1 MKFFFK
7 AKNELGEVKEGFVE
21 AIGEEFATEILQKNG
36 LILLS
41 LAVEENKISL
51 ERQFQRLWEG
61 VNQREL
67 AIFFRQLATLIEAK
81 VPVTSSLQSVAEQTD
96 NEYLRS
102 IAREMSDDIDD
113 GMPFSEALERHKDTF
128 SSLIINMVKA
138 GEISGG
144 LQRSIKYIADNIEKN
159 YYMTS
164 KIKGSL
170 MYPGFV
176 IGAASII
183 GFLVITF
190 ILPKIT
196 GIIKEM
202 GIAVPWYTKVLM
214 WLGDFMQTYWWAV
227 LLVIIGAIAGFMY
240 YADSEAGKRDMEE
253 IILKIP
259 VVGTISSRLYL
270 IRFAENL
277 SALLAGGIPI
287 VRALTV
293 VADVV
298 GNGIY
303 KRVILQAADNVRTG
317 GLMSQVLM
325 NSPVIPPMVAQMVK
339 IGEETGSTTQVLK
352 AVSDFYSQEV
362 DMLTKNMMSLIE
374 PILIVVLGIGVAIMV
389 VGILLPI
396 YNIAGQL

>member
-7 AKNELGEVKEGFVE
+7 AKNDLGEVKEGFVD
-21 AIGEEFATEILQKNG
+21 AIGEEFATEILQKSG
-36 LILLS
+36 LTLLS
-41 LAVEENKISL
+41 LEVEKNRASL
-51 ERQFQRLWEG
+51 SLQFQKLWEG
-61 VNQREL
+61 VGSREL
-67 AIFFRQLATLIEAK
+67 VIFFRQLATLIEAK
-81 VPVTSSLQSVAEQTD
+81 VPVTSSLQSVAMQTS

-102 IAREMSDDIDD
+102 VAHDMSNDIED
-113 GMPFSEALERHKDTF
+113 GMPFSESLERHNDIF
-128 SSLIINMVKA
+128 DPLIINMVKA

-144 LQRSIKYIADNIEKN
+144 LQRSIKYVADNIEKN

-164 KIKGSL
+164 KIRGSL
-170 MYPGFV
+170 MYPAFV

-183 GFLVITF
+183 GFLVVTF

-196 GIIKEM
+196 SIIKEM

-227 LLVIIGAIAGFMY
+227 IIVVIGAIVSFMY
-240 YADSEAGKRDMEE
+240 YANSESGKKDMEE

-259 VVGTISSRLYL
+259 IIGMIASRLYL

-298 GNGIY
+298 GNGVY

-317 GLMSQVLM
+317 GTMSQVLVT
-325 NSPVIPPMVAQMVK
+325 SPAIPPMVSQMVK

-352 AVSDFYSQEV
+352 AMSDFYSQEV

>member
-7 AKNELGEVKEGFVE
+7 AKNDLGEVKEGFVE
-21 AIGEEFATEILQKNG
+21 AIGRDFATEILQKNG
-36 LILLS
+36 LVLLS
-41 LAVEENKISL
+41 LEEEKTGISL
-51 ERQFQRLWEG
+51 DRQFQKLWEG
-61 VNQREL
+61 VSQREL
-67 AIFFRQLATLIEAK
+67 VILFRQLSTLIEAK
-81 VPVTSSLQSVAEQTD
+81 VPVTSSLQSVAMQTD
-96 NEYLRS
+96 NEYLRG
-102 IAREMSDDIDD
+102 IIRDMSEDIDD
-113 GMPFSEALERHKDTF
+113 GMPFSEALERHADIF
-128 SSLIINMVKA
+128 SPLVINMVKA
-138 GEISGG
+138 GEMSGG
-144 LQRSIKYIADNIEKN
+144 LQRSIKYVADNIEKN

-183 GFLVITF
+183 GFLVVTF

-202 GIAVPWYTKVLM
+202 KIAVPWYTQVLM
-214 WLGDFMQTYWWAV
+214 WLGDFMQVYWWAV
-227 LLVIIGAIAGFMY
+227 ILVIGGAIAGFMY
-240 YADSEAGKRDMEE
+240 YANSESGQKDMEE

-259 VVGTISSRLYL
+259 VVGTIASRLYL

-277 SALLAGGIPI
+277 SALLSGGIPI

-298 GNGIY
+298 GNGVY
-303 KRVILQAADNVRTG
+303 KRIILQAADNVRTG
-317 GLMSQVLM
+317 GMMSQVLM
-325 NSPVIPPMVAQMVK
+325 NSPAIPPMVAQMVK
-339 IGEETGSTTQVLK
+339 IGEETGSTSQVLK

-374 PILIVVLGIGVAIMV
+374 PILIVILGIGVAIMV

>member
-1 MKFFFK
+1 
-7 AKNELGEVKEGFVE
+7 
-21 AIGEEFATEILQKNG
+21 
-36 LILLS
+36 
-41 LAVEENKISL
+41 
-51 ERQFQRLWEG
+51 
-61 VNQREL
+61 
-67 AIFFRQLATLIEAK
+67 
-81 VPVTSSLQSVAEQTD
+81 VPVTSSLQSVAMQTS
-96 NEYLRS
+96 NEYLRG
-102 IAREMSDDIDD
+102 IVRDMAEDIDD
-113 GMPFSEALERHKDTF
+113 GMPFSEALERHKDVF
-128 SSLIINMVKA
+128 SPLVINMVKA

-144 LQRSIKYIADNIEKN
+144 LQRSIKYVADNIEKN

-176 IGAASII
+176 ITAAAII
-183 GFLVITF
+183 GFLVVTF

-202 GIAVPWYTKVLM
+202 NIAVPWYTKVLM
-214 WLGDFMQTYWWAV
+214 WLGDFMSSYWWAV
-227 LLVIIGAIAGFMY
+227 ILMVAGLTAGFMY
-240 YADSEAGKRDMEE
+240 YANTEEGQKDMEE

-259 VVGTISSRLYL
+259 VIGTIASRLYL

-303 KRVILQAADNVRTG
+303 KRVILRAADNVRTG
-317 GLMSQVLM
+317 GMMSQVLM
-325 NSPVIPPMVAQMVK
+325 NDPAIPPMVAQMVK

-352 AVSDFYSQEV
+352 AVSDFYTQEV
-362 DMLTKNMMSLIE
+362 DMLTRNMMSLIE
-374 PILIVVLGIGVAIMV
+374 PILIVILGIGVAIMV

-396 YNIAGQL
+396 YNIAGQM

>member
-7 AKNELGEVKEGFVE
+7 AKNELGEVKEGFVD

-36 LILLS
+36 LTVLS
-41 LAVEENKISL
+41 LTAEEHVNSL
-51 ERQFQRLWEG
+51 GRQLQKLWEG

-81 VPVTSSLQSVAEQTD
+81 VPVTSSLQSVAAQTS

-102 IAREMSDDIDD
+102 VTREMSDDIDD
-113 GMPFSEALERHKDTF
+113 GMPFSESLERHKEVF
-128 SSLIINMVKA
+128 SPLIINMVKA

-170 MYPGFV
+170 MYPAFV

-183 GFLVITF
+183 GFLVVTF

-214 WLGDFMQTYWWAV
+214 WLGDFMNAYWWAV
-227 LLVIIGAIAGFMY
+227 ALVAIGAIAGFAY
-240 YADSEAGKRDMEE
+240 YANSEAGQKDMEE

-259 VVGTISSRLYL
+259 VIGTIASRLYL

-277 SALLAGGIPI
+277 SALLSGGIPI

-293 VADVV
+293 VGDVV

-317 GLMSQVLM
+317 GSMSQVLM
-325 NSPVIPPMVAQMVK
+325 SSPVIPPMVSQMVK
-339 IGEETGSTTQVLK
+339 IGEETGSTVQVLK

-374 PILIVVLGIGVAIMV
+374 PILIVLLGIGVAIMV

>member
-1 MKFFFK
+1 MKFLFK
-7 AKNELGEVKEGFVE
+7 AKNELGEVKEGFVD
-21 AIGEEFATEILQKNG
+21 AIGEDFATEILQKNG
-36 LILLS
+36 LTVLS
-41 LAVEENKISL
+41 LEAEETGVSL
-51 ERQFQRLWEG
+51 ERQFQKIWEG

-67 AIFFRQLATLIEAK
+67 AILFRQLATLIEAK
-81 VPVTSSLQSVAEQTD
+81 VPVTSSLQSVAMQTS
-96 NEYLRS
+96 NEYLRG
-102 IAREMSDDIDD
+102 IVRDMAEDIDD
-113 GMPFSEALERHKDTF
+113 GMPFSEALERHKDVF
-128 SSLIINMVKA
+128 SSLVINMVKA

-144 LQRSIKYIADNIEKN
+144 LQRSIKYVADNIEKN

-170 MYPGFV
+170 MYPAFV

-183 GFLVITF
+183 GFLVVTF

-202 GIAVPWYTKVLM
+202 NIAVPWYTQVLM
-214 WLGDFMQTYWWAV
+214 WLGDFMQVYWWAV
-227 LLVIIGAIAGFMY
+227 ILVVAGAIAGFMY
-240 YADSEAGKRDMEE
+240 YSNSEAGEKDMEE

-259 VVGTISSRLYL
+259 VIGTIASRLYL

-298 GNGIY
+298 GNGVY
-303 KRVILQAADNVRTG
+303 KKVILRAADNVRTG
-317 GLMSQVLM
+317 GMMSQVLM
-325 NSPVIPPMVAQMVK
+325 NDPAIPPMVAQMVK

-352 AVSDFYSQEV
+352 AVSDFYTQEV
-362 DMLTKNMMSLIE
+362 DMLTRNMMSLIE
-374 PILIVVLGIGVAIMV
+374 PILIVILGIGVAIMV

>member
-41 LAVEENKISL
+41 LKVEENKISL

>member
-21 AIGEEFATEILQKNG
+21 AIGEDFATEILQKNG

-41 LAVEENKISL
+41 LEAEKDSISL
-51 ERQFQRLWEG
+51 DRQFQKLWEG

-67 AIFFRQLATLIEAK
+67 AILFRQLATLIEAK
-81 VPVTSSLQSVAEQTD
+81 VPVTSSLQSVAMQTS
-96 NEYLRS
+96 NEFLRG
-102 IAREMSDDIDD
+102 IVRDMSEDIDD
-113 GMPFSEALERHKDTF
+113 GMPFSEALERHKDVF
-128 SSLIINMVKA
+128 SPLVINMVKA
-138 GEISGG
+138 GEMSGG
-144 LQRSIKYIADNIEKN
+144 LQRSVKYVADNIEKN

-164 KIKGSL
+164 KIRGSL

-176 IGAASII
+176 IGTASII
-183 GFLVITF
+183 GFLVVTF

-202 GIAVPWYTKVLM
+202 GIAVPWYTRALM
-214 WLGDFMQTYWWAV
+214 WLGEFMQAYWWAV
-227 LLVIIGAIAGFMY
+227 IIVVAGAIASFMY
-240 YADSEAGKRDMEE
+240 YFRSEAGQKDMEE
-253 IILKIP
+253 LILKIP
-259 VVGTISSRLYL
+259 VIGTIASRLYL

-287 VRALTV
+287 VRALIV
-293 VADVV
+293 VGDVV
-298 GNGIY
+298 GNGVY
-303 KRVILQAADNVRTG
+303 KRIILQAADNVRTG
-317 GLMSQVLM
+317 GTMSQVLV
-325 NSPVIPPMVAQMVK
+325 NNPAIPPMVAQMVK

-396 YNIAGQL
+396 YNIAGQI

>member
-1 MKFFFK
+1 
-7 AKNELGEVKEGFVE
+7 
-21 AIGEEFATEILQKNG
+21 
-36 LILLS
+36 
-41 LAVEENKISL
+41 
-51 ERQFQRLWEG
+51 
-61 VNQREL
+61 
-67 AIFFRQLATLIEAK
+67 
-81 VPVTSSLQSVAEQTD
+81 
-96 NEYLRS
+96 
-102 IAREMSDDIDD
+102 MSDDIDD
-113 GMPFSEALERHKDTF
+113 GMPFSESLERHKEVF
-128 SSLIINMVKA
+128 SPLIINMVKA

-170 MYPGFV
+170 MYPAFV

-183 GFLVITF
+183 GFLVVTF

-214 WLGDFMQTYWWAV
+214 WLGDFMNAYWWAV
-227 LLVIIGAIAGFMY
+227 ALVAIGAIAGFAY
-240 YADSEAGKRDMEE
+240 YANSEAGQKDMEE

-259 VVGTISSRLYL
+259 VIGTIASRLYL

-277 SALLAGGIPI
+277 SALLSGGIPI

-293 VADVV
+293 VGDVV

-317 GLMSQVLM
+317 GSMSQVLM
-325 NSPVIPPMVAQMVK
+325 SSPVIPPMVSQMVK
-339 IGEETGSTTQVLK
+339 IGEETGSTVQVLK

-374 PILIVVLGIGVAIMV
+374 PILIVLLGIGVAIMV

>member
-1 MKFFFK
+1 MKFHFK
-7 AKNELGEVKEGFVE
+7 GKNELGEVKEGFVD
-21 AIGEEFATEILQKNG
+21 AIGEDFATEILQKNG
-36 LILLS
+36 LIVLS
-41 LAVEENKISL
+41 LEAEEAGVSL
-51 ERQFQRLWEG
+51 ERQFQKIWEG

-67 AIFFRQLATLIEAK
+67 AILFRQLATLIEAK
-81 VPVTSSLQSVAEQTD
+81 VPVTSSLQSVAMQTS
-96 NEYLRS
+96 NEYLRG
-102 IAREMSDDIDD
+102 IVRDMAEDIDD
-113 GMPFSEALERHKDTF
+113 GMPFSEALERHKDIF
-128 SSLIINMVKA
+128 SPLVINMVKA

-144 LQRSIKYIADNIEKN
+144 LQRSIKYVADNIEKN

-170 MYPGFV
+170 MYPAFV
-176 IGAASII
+176 IGAAGII
-183 GFLVITF
+183 GFLVVTF

-202 GIAVPWYTKVLM
+202 KIAVPWYTQVLM
-214 WLGDFMQTYWWAV
+214 WLGDFMQVYWWAV
-227 LLVIIGAIAGFMY
+227 VLIVAGAIAGFMY
-240 YADSEAGKRDMEE
+240 YSNSEAGQKDMEE

-259 VVGTISSRLYL
+259 VIGTIASRLYL

-298 GNGIY
+298 GNGVY
-303 KRVILQAADNVRTG
+303 KRVILRAADNVRTG
-317 GLMSQVLM
+317 GMMSQALM
-325 NSPVIPPMVAQMVK
+325 NDPAIPPMVAQMVK

-352 AVSDFYSQEV
+352 AVSDFYTQEV
-362 DMLTKNMMSLIE
+362 DMLTRNMMSLIE
-374 PILIVVLGIGVAIMV
+374 PILIVILGIGVAIMV

>member
-7 AKNELGEVKEGFVE
+7 AKNDLGEVKEGFVD
-21 AIGEEFATEILQKNG
+21 AIGEEFATEILQKSG
-36 LILLS
+36 LTLLS
-41 LAVEENKISL
+41 LEAEKNKVSIG
-51 ERQFQRLWEG
+51 RQFQKLWEG
-61 VNQREL
+61 VGQREL
-67 AIFFRQLATLIEAK
+67 VIFFRQLATLIEAK
-81 VPVTSSLQSVAEQTD
+81 VPVTSSLQSVAMQTS

-102 IAREMSDDIDD
+102 VAHEMSNDIED

-128 SSLIINMVKA
+128 DPLIINMVKA
-138 GEISGG
+138 GEMSGG
-144 LQRSIKYIADNIEKN
+144 LQRSVKYVADNIEKN

-164 KIKGSL
+164 KIRGSL

-183 GFLVITF
+183 GFLVVTF

-196 GIIKEM
+196 SIIKEM
-202 GIAVPWYTKVLM
+202 GIAVPWYTRVLM

-227 LLVIIGAIAGFMY
+227 IIVVIGGITSFMY
-240 YADSEAGKRDMEE
+240 YANSDAGKKDMEE
-253 IILKIP
+253 IILRIP
-259 VVGTISSRLYL
+259 IIGTIASRLYL

-298 GNGIY
+298 GNGVY

-317 GLMSQVLM
+317 GTMSQVLVT
-325 NSPVIPPMVAQMVK
+325 SPAIPPMVSQMVK

-352 AVSDFYSQEV
+352 AISDFYSQEV

>member
-1 MKFFFK
+1 M
-7 AKNELGEVKEGFVE
+7 E
-21 AIGEEFATEILQKNG
+21 AIGEEFATEILQTNG

-41 LAVEENKISL
+41 LTVEESKVSF
-51 ERQFQRLWEG
+51 ERQLQKLWEG

-202 GIAVPWYTKVLM
+202 GIVVPWYTKVLM
-214 WLGDFMQTYWWAV
+214 WLGDFMSVYWWAV
-227 LLVIIGAIAGFMY
+227 LLVVIGAIAGFMY
-240 YADSEAGKRDMEE
+240 YANSDSGKRDMEE

-277 SALLAGGIPI
+277 SALLTGGIPI

-374 PILIVVLGIGVAIMV
+374 PILIVILGIGVAIMV

>member
-41 LAVEENKISL
+41 LTVEENKVSL
-51 ERQFQRLWEG
+51 ERQFQKLWEG

-176 IGAASII
+176 IGAAAII

-196 GIIKEM
+196 GIIKDM
-202 GIAVPWYTKVLM
+202 GIAVPWYTRVLM
-214 WLGDFMQTYWWAV
+214 WLGDFMSTYWWAV
-227 LLVIIGAIAGFMY
+227 ILVVIGAIAGFMY
-240 YADSEAGKRDMEE
+240 YANSEAGKRDMEE

>member
-41 LAVEENKISL
+41 LKVEENKISL

-196 GIIKEM
+196 AIIKEM

-214 WLGDFMQTYWWAV
+214 WLGDFMQAYWWAV
-227 LLVIIGAIAGFMY
+227 LLVTIGAIVGFMY

-339 IGEETGSTTQVLK
+339 IGEETGSTVQVLK

>member
-41 LAVEENKISL
+41 LEVEENKVSF
-51 ERQFQRLWEG
+51 ERQLQKLWEG

-196 GIIKEM
+196 AIIKEM

-214 WLGDFMQTYWWAV
+214 WLGDFMQAYWWAV
-227 LLVIIGAIAGFMY
+227 LLVTIGAIAGFMY
-240 YADSEAGKRDMEE
+240 YANSEAGKRDMEE

-339 IGEETGSTTQVLK
+339 IGEETGSTVQVLK

>member
-1 MKFFFK
+1 MKFLFK
-7 AKNELGEVKEGFVE
+7 AKNELGEVKEGFVD
-21 AIGEEFATEILQKNG
+21 AIGEDFATEILQKNG
-36 LILLS
+36 LVVLS
-41 LAVEENKISL
+41 LEAEKTGVSL
-51 ERQFQRLWEG
+51 ERQFQKLWEG

-67 AIFFRQLATLIEAK
+67 AILFRQLATLIEAK
-81 VPVTSSLQSVAEQTD
+81 VPVTSSLQSVAMQTS
-96 NEYLRS
+96 NEYLRG
-102 IAREMSDDIDD
+102 IVRDMAEDIDD
-113 GMPFSEALERHKDTF
+113 GMPFSEALERHQDVF
-128 SSLIINMVKA
+128 SPLVINMVKA

-144 LQRSIKYIADNIEKN
+144 LQRSIKYVADNIEKN

-183 GFLVITF
+183 GFLVVTF

-202 GIAVPWYTKVLM
+202 KIAVPWYTKVLM
-214 WLGDFMQTYWWAV
+214 WLGDFMQMYWWAV
-227 LLVIIGAIAGFMY
+227 IIAVIAVALGFVY
-240 YADSEAGKRDMEE
+240 YSNSEAGKKDLEE
-253 IILKIP
+253 VILKIP
-259 VVGTISSRLYL
+259 VIGTIASRLYL

-293 VADVV
+293 VGDVV
-298 GNGIY
+298 GNSVY
-303 KRVILQAADNVRTG
+303 KRVILKAADNVRTG
-317 GLMSQVLM
+317 GMMSQVFT
-325 NSPVIPPMVAQMVK
+325 NDPAIPPMVAQMVK

-352 AVSDFYSQEV
+352 AVSDFYTQEV
-362 DMLTKNMMSLIE
+362 DMLTRNMMSLIE

>member
-7 AKNELGEVKEGFVE
+7 AKNDLGEIKEGFVE
-21 AIGEEFATEILQKNG
+21 AIGEDFATEILQKNG
-36 LILLS
+36 LTLLS
-41 LAVEENKISL
+41 LVVEKNEVSFN
-51 ERQFQRLWEG
+51 RQFQKLWEG

-81 VPVTSSLQSVAEQTD
+81 VPVTSSLQSVALQTS
-96 NEYLRS
+96 NEYLRT
-102 IAREMSDDIDD
+102 ITREMSEDIDD
-113 GMPFSEALERHKDTF
+113 GMPFSEALERHKDVF
-128 SSLIINMVKA
+128 SPLVINMVKA

-144 LQRSIKYIADNIEKN
+144 LQRSIKYVADNIEKN

-202 GIAVPWYTKVLM
+202 GIAVPWYTKALM
-214 WLGDFMQTYWWAV
+214 WLGDFMQAYWWAV
-227 LLVIIGAIAGFMY
+227 LIVIAGAIVGFMY
-240 YADSEAGKRDMEE
+240 YMNSESGRKDMEE
-253 IILKIP
+253 LTLKIP
-259 VVGTISSRLYL
+259 VIGTIASRLYL

-277 SALLAGGIPI
+277 SALLSGGIPI

-298 GNGIY
+298 GNGVY
-303 KRVILQAADNVRTG
+303 KRIILRAADNVRTG
-317 GLMSQVLM
+317 GMMSQALV
-325 NSPVIPPMVAQMVK
+325 NDPAIPPMVAQMVK

>member
-7 AKNELGEVKEGFVE
+7 AKNDLGEVKEGFVD
-21 AIGEEFATEILQKNG
+21 AIGEEFATEILQKSG
-36 LILLS
+36 LTLLS
-41 LAVEENKISL
+41 LTAEENKVSF
-51 ERQFQRLWEG
+51 ERQLQKLWEG

-67 AIFFRQLATLIEAK
+67 VIFFRQLATLIDAK
-81 VPVTSSLQSVAEQTD
+81 VPVTSSLQSVAMQTS

-102 IAREMSDDIDD
+102 VAHEMSNDIED

-138 GEISGG
+138 GEMSGG
-144 LQRSIKYIADNIEKN
+144 LQRSIKYVADNIEKN

-164 KIKGSL
+164 KIRGSL
-170 MYPGFV
+170 MYPAFV

-183 GFLVITF
+183 GFLVVTF

-227 LLVIIGAIAGFMY
+227 IIVIAGAVGSFMY
-240 YADSEAGKRDMEE
+240 YVNSESGKKDMEE
-253 IILKIP
+253 IVLKIP
-259 VVGTISSRLYL
+259 VIGMIASRLYI

-277 SALLAGGIPI
+277 SALLSGGIPI

-298 GNGIY
+298 GNGVY

-317 GLMSQVLM
+317 GSMSQVLV

>member
-41 LAVEENKISL
+41 LTVEESKVSF
-51 ERQFQRLWEG
+51 ERQLQKLWEG

-202 GIAVPWYTKVLM
+202 GIVVPWYTKVLM
-214 WLGDFMQTYWWAV
+214 WLGDFMSVYWWAV
-227 LLVIIGAIAGFMY
+227 LLVVIGAIAGFMY
-240 YADSEAGKRDMEE
+240 YANSDSGKRDMEE

-277 SALLAGGIPI
+277 SALLTGGIPI

-374 PILIVVLGIGVAIMV
+374 PILIVILGIGVAIMV

>member
-1 MKFFFK
+1 M
-7 AKNELGEVKEGFVE
+7 
-21 AIGEEFATEILQKNG
+21 
-36 LILLS
+36 
-41 LAVEENKISL
+41 
-51 ERQFQRLWEG
+51 
-61 VNQREL
+61 
-67 AIFFRQLATLIEAK
+67 
-81 VPVTSSLQSVAEQTD
+81 
-96 NEYLRS
+96 
-102 IAREMSDDIDD
+102 
-113 GMPFSEALERHKDTF
+113 
-128 SSLIINMVKA
+128 
-138 GEISGG
+138 
-144 LQRSIKYIADNIEKN
+144 
-159 YYMTS
+159 
-164 KIKGSL
+164 
-170 MYPGFV
+170 
-176 IGAASII
+176 
-183 GFLVITF
+183 
-190 ILPKIT
+190 
-196 GIIKEM
+196 
-202 GIAVPWYTKVLM
+202 
-214 WLGDFMQTYWWAV
+214 
-227 LLVIIGAIAGFMY
+227 GAIAGFMY
-240 YADSEAGKRDMEE
+240 YADREAGKRDMEE

>member
-1 MKFFFK
+1 MKFLFK
-7 AKNELGEVKEGFVE
+7 AKNELGEVKEGFVD
-21 AIGEEFATEILQKNG
+21 AIGEDFATEILQKNG
-36 LILLS
+36 LIVLS
-41 LAVEENKISL
+41 LTAEKSGVSL
-51 ERQFQRLWEG
+51 ERQFQKLWEG

-67 AIFFRQLATLIEAK
+67 AILFRQLATLIEAK
-81 VPVTSSLQSVAEQTD
+81 VPVTSSLQSVAMQTS
-96 NEYLRS
+96 NEYLRG
-102 IAREMSDDIDD
+102 IVRDMAEDIDD
-113 GMPFSEALERHKDTF
+113 GMPFSEALERHKDVF
-128 SSLIINMVKA
+128 SPLVINMVKA

-144 LQRSIKYIADNIEKN
+144 LQRSIKYVADNIEKN

-176 IGAASII
+176 ITAAAII
-183 GFLVITF
+183 GFLVVTF

-202 GIAVPWYTKVLM
+202 NIAVPWYTKVLM
-214 WLGDFMQTYWWAV
+214 WLGDFMSSYWWAV
-227 LLVIIGAIAGFMY
+227 ILMVAGLTAGFMY
-240 YADSEAGKRDMEE
+240 YANTEEGQKDMEE

-259 VVGTISSRLYL
+259 VIGTIASRLYL

-303 KRVILQAADNVRTG
+303 KRVILRAADNVRTG
-317 GLMSQVLM
+317 GMMSQVLM
-325 NSPVIPPMVAQMVK
+325 NDPAIPPMVAQMVK

-352 AVSDFYSQEV
+352 AVSDFYTQEV
-362 DMLTKNMMSLIE
+362 DMLTRNMMSLIE
-374 PILIVVLGIGVAIMV
+374 PILIVILGIGVAIMV

>member
-7 AKNELGEVKEGFVE
+7 AKNDLGEVKEGFVD
-21 AIGEEFATEILQKNG
+21 AIGEEFATEILQKSG
-36 LILLS
+36 LTLLS
-41 LAVEENKISL
+41 LTAEENKVSF
-51 ERQFQRLWEG
+51 ERQLQKLWEG

-67 AIFFRQLATLIEAK
+67 VIFFRQLATLIDAK
-81 VPVTSSLQSVAEQTD
+81 VPVTSSLQSVAMQTS

-102 IAREMSDDIDD
+102 VAHEMSNDIED

-138 GEISGG
+138 GEMSGG
-144 LQRSIKYIADNIEKN
+144 LQRSIKYVADNIEKN

-164 KIKGSL
+164 KIRGSL
-170 MYPGFV
+170 MYPAFV

-183 GFLVITF
+183 GFLVVTF

-196 GIIKEM
+196 GIIKDM

-227 LLVIIGAIAGFMY
+227 IIVIAGAVAGFMY
-240 YADSEAGKRDMEE
+240 YVNSESGKRDMEE
-253 IILKIP
+253 IVLKIP
-259 VVGTISSRLYL
+259 VIGMIASRLYI

-277 SALLAGGIPI
+277 SALLSGGIPI

-298 GNGIY
+298 GNGVY

-317 GLMSQVLM
+317 GSMSQVLV

>member
-1 MKFFFK
+1 M
-7 AKNELGEVKEGFVE
+7 E

-41 LAVEENKISL
+41 LKVEENKVSL
-51 ERQFQRLWEG
+51 ERQLQKLWEG

-202 GIAVPWYTKVLM
+202 GITVPWYTKVLM

-240 YADSEAGKRDMEE
+240 YANSEAGKRDMEE

-259 VVGTISSRLYL
+259 VIGTISSRLYL

-317 GLMSQVLM
+317 GLMSQVFM

-352 AVSDFYSQEV
+352 AISDFYSQEV

-389 VGILLPI
+389 VGILMPI

>member
-41 LAVEENKISL
+41 LKVEENKVSL
-51 ERQFQRLWEG
+51 ERQLQKLWEG

-81 VPVTSSLQSVAEQTD
+81 VPVTSSLQSVADQTD

-196 GIIKEM
+196 AIIKEM

-214 WLGDFMQTYWWAV
+214 WLGDFMQAYWWAV
-227 LLVIIGAIAGFMY
+227 LLVTIGAIAGFMY
-240 YADSEAGKRDMEE
+240 YANSEAGKRDMEE

-339 IGEETGSTTQVLK
+339 IGEETGSTVQVLK

>member
-1 MKFFFK
+1 MKFLFK
-7 AKNELGEVKEGFVE
+7 AKNELGEVKEGFVD
-21 AIGEEFATEILQKNG
+21 AIGEDFATEILQKNG
-36 LILLS
+36 LIVLS
-41 LAVEENKISL
+41 LTAEKSGVSL
-51 ERQFQRLWEG
+51 ERQFQKLWEG

-67 AIFFRQLATLIEAK
+67 AILFRQLATLIEAK
-81 VPVTSSLQSVAEQTD
+81 VPVTSSLQSVAMQTS
-96 NEYLRS
+96 NEYLRG
-102 IAREMSDDIDD
+102 IVRDMAEDIDD
-113 GMPFSEALERHKDTF
+113 GMPFSEALERHKDVF
-128 SSLIINMVKA
+128 SPLVINMVKA

-144 LQRSIKYIADNIEKN
+144 LQRSIKYVADNIEKN

-176 IGAASII
+176 ITAAAII
-183 GFLVITF
+183 GFLVVTF

-202 GIAVPWYTKVLM
+202 NIAVPWYTKVLM
-214 WLGDFMQTYWWAV
+214 WLGDFMSSYWWAV
-227 LLVIIGAIAGFMY
+227 ILMVAGLTAGFMY
-240 YADSEAGKRDMEE
+240 YANTEEGQKDMEE

-259 VVGTISSRLYL
+259 VIGTIASRLYL

-303 KRVILQAADNVRTG
+303 KRVILRAADNVRTG
-317 GLMSQVLM
+317 GMMSQVLM
-325 NSPVIPPMVAQMVK
+325 NDPAIPPMVAQMVK

-352 AVSDFYSQEV
+352 AVSDFYTQEV
-362 DMLTKNMMSLIE
+362 DMLTRNMMSLIE
-374 PILIVVLGIGVAIMV
+374 PILIVILGIGVAIMV

-396 YNIAGQL
+396 YNIAGQM

>member
-1 MKFFFK
+1 MKFLFK
-7 AKNELGEVKEGFVE
+7 AKNELGEVKEGFVD
-21 AIGEEFATEILQKNG
+21 AIGEDFATEILQKNG
-36 LILLS
+36 LTVFS
-41 LAVEENKISL
+41 LTAEKSGVSL
-51 ERQFQRLWEG
+51 ERQFQKLWEG

-67 AIFFRQLATLIEAK
+67 AILFRQLATLIEAK
-81 VPVTSSLQSVAEQTD
+81 VPVTSSLQSVAMQTS
-96 NEYLRS
+96 NEYLRG
-102 IAREMSDDIDD
+102 IVRDMAEDIDD
-113 GMPFSEALERHKDTF
+113 GMPFSEALERHQDVF
-128 SSLIINMVKA
+128 SPLVINMVKA

-144 LQRSIKYIADNIEKN
+144 LQRSIKYVADNIEKN

-183 GFLVITF
+183 GFLVVTF

-202 GIAVPWYTKVLM
+202 NIAVPWYTKVLM
-214 WLGDFMQTYWWAV
+214 WLGDFMQVYWWAII
-227 LLVIIGAIAGFMY
+227 LVVAGAVAGFMY
-240 YADSEAGKRDMEE
+240 YANSESGQKDMEE

-259 VVGTISSRLYL
+259 VIGTIASRLYL

-293 VADVV
+293 VGDVV
-298 GNGIY
+298 GNGVY
-303 KRVILQAADNVRTG
+303 KRVILRAADNVRTG
-317 GLMSQVLM
+317 GMMSQVLM
-325 NSPVIPPMVAQMVK
+325 NDPAIPPMVAQMVK

-352 AVSDFYSQEV
+352 AVSDFYTQEV
-362 DMLTKNMMSLIE
+362 DMLTRNMMSLIE
-374 PILIVVLGIGVAIMV
+374 PILIVILGIGVAIMV

-396 YNIAGQL
+396 YNIAGQM

>member
-1 MKFFFK
+1 MKFLFK
-7 AKNELGEVKEGFVE
+7 AKNELGEVKEGFVD
-21 AIGEEFATEILQKNG
+21 AIGEDFATEILQKNG
-36 LILLS
+36 LVVLS
-41 LAVEENKISL
+41 LEAEKTGVSL
-51 ERQFQRLWEG
+51 ERQFQKLWEG

-67 AIFFRQLATLIEAK
+67 AILFRQLATLIEAK
-81 VPVTSSLQSVAEQTD
+81 VPVTSSLQSVAMQTS
-96 NEYLRS
+96 NEYLRG
-102 IAREMSDDIDD
+102 IVRDMAEDIDD
-113 GMPFSEALERHKDTF
+113 GMPFSEALERHQDVF
-128 SSLIINMVKA
+128 SPLVINMVKA

-144 LQRSIKYIADNIEKN
+144 LQRSIKYVADNIEKN

-183 GFLVITF
+183 GFLVVTF

-202 GIAVPWYTKVLM
+202 KIAVPWYTKVLM
-214 WLGDFMQTYWWAV
+214 WLGDFMQMYWWAV
-227 LLVIIGAIAGFMY
+227 IIAVIAVALGFVY
-240 YADSEAGKRDMEE
+240 YSNSEAGKKDLEE

-259 VVGTISSRLYL
+259 VIGTIASRLYL

-293 VADVV
+293 VGDVV
-298 GNGIY
+298 GNSVY
-303 KRVILQAADNVRTG
+303 KRVILKAADNVRTG
-317 GLMSQVLM
+317 GMMSQVFT
-325 NSPVIPPMVAQMVK
+325 NDPAIPPMVAQMVK

-352 AVSDFYSQEV
+352 AVSDFYTQEV
-362 DMLTKNMMSLIE
+362 DMLTRNMMSLIE

>member
-41 LAVEENKISL
+41 LKVEENKVSL
-51 ERQFQRLWEG
+51 ERQLQKLWEG

-202 GIAVPWYTKVLM
+202 GITVPWYTKVLM

-240 YADSEAGKRDMEE
+240 YANSEAGKRDMEE

-259 VVGTISSRLYL
+259 VIGTISSRLYL

-317 GLMSQVLM
+317 GLMSQVFM

-352 AVSDFYSQEV
+352 AISDFYSQEV

-389 VGILLPI
+389 VGILMPI